1 VFGSYL
7 LFSLPSR
14 PIWLDSRFYPFP
26 PEQMDEY
33 VRISQG
39 SSDWETVFQK
49 EGINLLLLSLAR
61 QPRLIENV
69 EASNAWCEQYR
80 DPYAIIFSRCEPIQ

>member
-1 VFGSYL
+1 
-7 LFSLPSR
+7 
-14 PIWLDSRFYPFP
+14 
-26 PEQMDEY
+26 MDEY

-39 SSDWETVFQK
+39 SSDWETVFQD

-80 DPYAIIFSRCEPIQ
+80 DKYAIIYSRCEPIQ